1 MRLGSL
7 WKLISIIKN
16 VSKKDFYKCYVFG
29 LADGLLTSAI
39 LVAMSCFFN
48 TLTAYIN
55 GAATIEMTV
64 AACLLFFATK
74 ILGEVVNGY
83 SNYCGEKFYY
93 LSVRHISGILNQK
106 CADISAEKFE
116 STEFLNR
123 ISKAYAGIGE
133 ARNFVNTVLSV
144 LFLYVPYIFV
154 TLVYLMLEA
163 PELIAIVVIVLV
175 VMMAGQWIRG
185 KISIDTEN
193 SVAAMN
199 RRVDEYEDK
208 FLNQNNIKDT
218 RTLRAEHFFLRLF
231 QNALYNV
238 YNVKKKAAQQKNKL
252 EMLIESIH
260 AIGYMA
266 SVGLMLGMLVGG
278 KISVGVFAALFYAL
292 DNLFLMV
299 EECIGECQEY
309 GADSIGRIKNLM
321 EFLEEED
328 TGRKPDV
335 KTDKAGMIAEN
346 VCFSYPEGKEVL
358 HHLSFEIKEGETI
371 AVVGRNGSGKSTLLR
386 LLLGLYQPS
395 EGNVLKSETFFQSS
409 AVFQKYGKYPMTVGE
424 NIRISSPDVK
434 REENLEEVLQKKGFA
449 YSTQQFLNGENTF
462 LGREY
467 GGEEL
472 SGGQWQKLAIA
483 RGAYKDAAF
492 ICLDEPTS
500 AIDPAEE
507 NMLYEQF
514 QKICR
519 NKTAMIVTHRMGLV
533 KLADRI
539 MVLED
544 GNMVGFDTHSRLLE
558 SCEEYKRLWHSQA
571 AVYTDAS

>member
-1 MRLGSL
+1 MRPGLL
-7 WKLISIIKN
+7 WKLISTIKN

-39 LVAMSCFFN
+39 LVAMSWFFD

-55 GAATIEMTV
+55 GTTTIAMTV
-64 AACLLFFATK
+64 AACVLFFAVK
-74 ILGEVVNGY
+74 IAGEVVNGY

-123 ISKAYAGIGE
+123 VSKTYAGVGE
-133 ARNFVNTVLSV
+133 ARNFVNTILSV
-144 LFLYVPYIFV
+144 LFLYVPYILV
-154 TLVYLMLEA
+154 TSVYLMLKA
-163 PELIAIVVIVLV
+163 PAFIAIVIIVIV

-185 KISIDTEN
+185 KISIDMEN
-193 SVAAMN
+193 KVAAMS
-199 RRVDEYEDK
+199 RRADEYEDK
-208 FLNQNNIKDT
+208 FLNKNNIKDT
-218 RTLRAEHFFLRLF
+218 RTLRAEPFFLKLF
-231 QNALYNV
+231 QTALYNV
-238 YNVKKKAAQQKNKL
+238 YSIKKEAARQKNRL
-252 EMLIESIH
+252 EMLIETIH
-260 AIGYMA
+260 AVGYMV
-266 SVGLMLGMLVGG
+266 SVGLMLGMLVRG
-278 KISVGVFAALFYAL
+278 KISVGVFAVLFYAL

-321 EFLEEED
+321 EFLEEETTGKRTD
-328 TGRKPDV
+328 T
-335 KTDKAGMIAEN
+335 KTDKAGIIAEH

-358 HHLSFEIKEGETI
+358 HHLSFTIREGETI

-386 LLLGLYQPS
+386 LMLGLYQPS
-395 EGNVLKSETFFQSS
+395 EGIVLKSEKLCNSS

-434 REENLEEVLQKKGFA
+434 KEKDLEEVLQKKGFA
-449 YSTQQFLNGENTF
+449 YPIHSFSEGEDTF
-462 LGREY
+462 LGKEY

-483 RGAYKDAAF
+483 RGAYRDSAL

-514 QKICR
+514 QKMCH

-539 MVLED
+539 MVMED

-558 SCEEYKRLWHSQA
+558 TCEEYKKLWHSQA
-571 AVYTDAS
+571 SVYTNA